1 MLIFT
6 SCRKVQCC
14 VDGWKGP
21 GHIQKN
27 RQIARGVAWKNS
39 YMGGEG
45 NVPHDH
51 SSPMCFDLVKGEVGY
66 VNILGV
72 EVGFIDT
79 KEGEKEWWEVA
90 LMGHGLSQED
100 EFREELFGDVAKRMI
115 VPRKAFYIP
124 CQNSKI
130 SKVIYFS
137 IKQSSN

>member
-1 MLIFT
+1 
-6 SCRKVQCC
+6 
-14 VDGWKGP
+14 
-21 GHIQKN
+21 
-27 RQIARGVAWKNS
+27 
-39 YMGGEG
+39 MGGEG

-51 SSPMCFDLVKGEVGY
+51 CSPMCFDLVKGEVGY

-100 EFREELFGDVAKRMI
+100 EFREELF
-115 VPRKAFYIP
+115 YIP

-137 IKQSSN
+137 IKQSSI